1 MNFESQHGRAW
12 RSLSGGAEIP
22 RASAPAI
29 APAPTPQN
37 GADAGSQWLNPH
49 GSNGAT
55 NGNKRERHLQ
65 GGRWVQIAYTLI
77 DICCIVM
84 NGGVAYAL
92 RFSPDDLWRLFS
104 RGHFGL
110 TVDRVPFP
118 YGGFLFLY
126 VALILLFCQWQDLYR
141 TLRTRSAEEES
152 FAVFQAVSLATLL
165 LTAFIYL
172 TGVKIVSRQIVLSSL
187 ILNVVTMV
195 IWRFV
200 KRQIVIHRVEQGI
213 GARNV
218 IIVGAGR
225 VGQALAQQFQQ
236 NKHLGYRF
244 KGFLDGNHVGDKRI
258 LGKIEDLSNVARAE
272 FVDEIFITIPSERE
286 LVKRIA
292 VEARQRRLD
301 VKVLP
306 DLYDGLGWHAPIH
319 LVGDFPVMDLHWQPI
334 PALGLFVKRMF
345 DVVISSI
352 ALMVCSP
359 VFAVVAVWIKVDS
372 QGPVLYR
379 SRRVGKKGCAFTCYK
394 LRTMQAN
401 AEEMKK
407 SLRHRNER
415 QGPFFKIKDDPRITH
430 VGKFL
435 RKYSLDE
442 LPQIWNV
449 LKGEM
454 SLVGPRPHPLDDFEQ
469 YSQEHLCR
477 LDVKPGI
484 TGLWQVE
491 ARRDPSFEIS
501 MRLDL
506 EYIEN
511 WNLWLDLKILSK
523 TLPAVFLGAGQ

>member
-1 MNFESQHGRAW
+1 MKFERQSDLSSVFLSSGVGVGRA
-12 RSLSGGAEIP
+12 P
-22 RASAPAI
+22 VPAVVST
-29 APAPTPQN
+29 PAPQN
-37 GADAGSQWLNPH
+37 GNDDSQWLDSQ
-49 GSNGAT
+49 GSNGTAKR
-55 NGNKRERHLQ
+55 NKTARQLQ
-65 GGRWVQIAYTLI
+65 GGRWVQIAYALI
-77 DICCIVM
+77 DIFCIVV
-84 NGGVAYAL
+84 NGGIAYSL
-92 RFSPDDLWRLFS
+92 RFSPNELRRFFTS
-104 RGHFGL
+104 GHFGL
-110 TVDRVPFP
+110 TPSQIPLP
-118 YGGFLFLY
+118 YGGFLLLY

-141 TLRTRSAEEES
+141 TLRTRSANEES
-152 FAVFQAVSLATLL
+152 LAVLKAISLATLL

-187 ILNVVTMV
+187 ILNFVSMV
-195 IWRFV
+195 IWRYV
-200 KRQIVIHRVEQGI
+200 KRQIVVRRVEQGI

-225 VGQALAQQFQQ
+225 VGQALAQQFDQ

-244 KGFLDGNHVGDKRI
+244 KGFLDGNHTGDGRM
-258 LGKIEDLSNVARAE
+258 LGKIEDLSRIARAE
-272 FVDEIFITIPSERE
+272 FVDEVFITIPSERE

-292 VEARQRRLD
+292 VEARQHRLD

-319 LVGDFPVMDLHWQPI
+319 QVGDFSVMDLHWQPI
-334 PALGLFVKRMF
+334 PALGLFVKRIF
-345 DVVISSI
+345 DVLLSST
-352 ALMVCSP
+352 ALIVCSP
-359 VFAVVAVWIKVDS
+359 ALAVLALWIKIDS
-372 QGPVLYR
+372 SGTVFYG

-394 LRTMQAN
+394 LRTMQSN

-415 QGPFFKIKDDPRITH
+415 QGPFFKIEDDPRITR

-442 LPQIWNV
+442 LPQLWNV

-454 SLVGPRPHPLDDFEQ
+454 SLVGPRPHPLDDFER
-469 YSQEHLCR
+469 YSLEHLCR

-484 TGLWQVE
+484 TGLWQVK
-491 ARRDPSFEIS
+491 ARRDPSFETN

-511 WNLWLDLKILSK
+511 WNLWLDFRIVLRTVL
-523 TLPAVFLGAGQ
+523 VVVRGLGS

>member
-1 MNFESQHGRAW
+1 MNSGRQHGW
-12 RSLSGGAEIP
+12 SWISLSSGIGIGRAEPSAIG
-22 RASAPAI
+22 ASA
-29 APAPTPQN
+29 TPQKGAN
-37 GADAGSQWLNPH
+37 GSHWLNSH
-49 GSNGAT
+49 GSNGVT
-55 NGNKRERHLQ
+55 NGNKPKTHLR
-65 GGRWVQIAYTLI
+65 GGWWVQVAYTFI
-77 DICCIVM
+77 DICCIIV
-84 NGGVAYAL
+84 NGGIAYSL
-92 RFSPDDLWRLFS
+92 RFSPDDLRRFFS
-104 RGHFGL
+104 SGHLGL
-110 TVDRVPFP
+110 TVDQIPLP

-126 VALILLFCQWQDLYR
+126 VALILLLCQWQDLYR
-141 TLRTRSAEEES
+141 TLRTRSAQEES
-152 FAVFQAVSLATLL
+152 LAVLKAVSLSTLL

-172 TGVKIVSRQIVLSSL
+172 TGVKIVSRQIVLGSL

-195 IWRFV
+195 IWRYA
-200 KRQIVIHRVEQGI
+200 KRRIVIRRVEQGI

-225 VGQALAQQFQQ
+225 VGQALALQFEQ

-244 KGFLDGNHVGDKRI
+244 MGFLDGNHLGDERI

-272 FVDEIFITIPSERE
+272 FVDEVFITIPSERE

-292 VEARQRRLD
+292 VEARQHRLD

-319 LVGDFPVMDLHWQPI
+319 QIGDFPVMDLHWQPI
-334 PALGLFVKRMF
+334 PALGLFVKRVF
-345 DVVISSI
+345 DVVVSSM
-352 ALMVCSP
+352 ALIICSP
-359 VFAVVAVWIKVDS
+359 IFAAIAVCIKIDS
-372 QGPVLYR
+372 PGPVLYR
-379 SRRVGKKGCAFTCYK
+379 SRRMGKKGCAFSCYK

-415 QGPFFKIKDDPRITH
+415 QGPFFKIKDDPRITR

-442 LPQIWNV
+442 LPQLWNV

-469 YSQEHLCR
+469 YGLEHLCR

-491 ARRDPSFEIS
+491 ARRNPSFEIN
-501 MRLDL
+501 MQLDL
-506 EYIEN
+506 EYIQN
-511 WNLWLDLKILSK
+511 WNIWLDMKILGK
-523 TLPAVFLGAGQ
+523 TLPAVFDGAGQ